1 MLLGGCQLLD
11 HNLSLNDISSH
22 FLSSYVRNRWVL
34 SIAHLDVPV
43 TVNASSLQDLCRFFQ
58 YLAQH
63 IYVPRVAATTGYRA
77 NRLLHSFFHNRSIC
91 HIL

>member
-34 SIAHLDVPV
+34 SIAPFTVPASV
-43 TVNASSLQDLCRFFQ
+43 YASSLQILCRFFQ
-58 YLAQH
+58 YFVQH
-63 IYVPRVAATTGYRA
+63 IYVLSVDANAGYRT
-77 NRLLHSFFHNRSIC
+77 NRFFHSFHSSWKY
-91 HIL
+91 